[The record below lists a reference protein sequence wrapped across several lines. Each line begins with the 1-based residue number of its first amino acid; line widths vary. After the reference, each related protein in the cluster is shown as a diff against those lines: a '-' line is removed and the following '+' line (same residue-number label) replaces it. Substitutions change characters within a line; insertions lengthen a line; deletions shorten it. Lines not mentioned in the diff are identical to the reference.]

1 MLSAVVIAS
10 DSCGLSKTVGSTN
23 LRQRNADK
31 LSDVCLFFF
40 FNNIW
45 EWLLFGHHQD
55 FHHNKSPENLRT
67 CLWFARHLFGA
78 LPKCPTHFNHC
89 LLFVLGDPFS
99 PTWHLSDLWQ
109 CRLTQC
115 WDFSSTHP
123 PTFTCGKYVHIK
135 LYNRFDSGVNYAL
148 GRTSIT
154 WRHLSTCQLAVINTT
169 LCSIHLSTEVW

>member
-40 FNNIW
+40 LITFGNDFCLDTTRTFITTNPQKIW
-45 EWLLFGHHQD
+45 GLAFGLLGICLGPCQNAQHISTIVCCLCSGTL
-55 FHHNKSPENLRT
+55 FHP
-67 CLWFARHLFGA
+67 
-78 LPKCPTHFNHC
+78 
-89 LLFVLGDPFS
+89 LGICQIYDS
-99 PTWHLSDLWQ
+99 AAWHSAGI
-109 CRLTQC
+109 
-115 WDFSSTHP
+115 FPAHP
-123 PTFTCGKYVHIK
+123 PPFTCGKYVHIK